1 MEWNCGGPMWPDELY
16 IAQDWWDKDLIA
28 LRKPSVRFIRASAP
42 DSPTDTKEIPF
53 CFYGMY
59 IEPL

>member
-1 MEWNCGGPMWPDELY
+1 MWPDELY

-59 IEPL
+59 IQPL

>member
-1 MEWNCGGPMWPDELY
+1 MWPDELY

-28 LRKPSVRFIRASAP
+28 LRKPSARFIRASVLQ
-42 DSPTDTKEIPF
+42 TKEIPV
-53 CFYGMY
+53 CFFGMY